1 MINVSEYW
9 IVRTYPCPAYFL
21 KRFPFSSISSVNC
34 QDRTLSSKR
43 HRISE
48 EKKIVSIRVEWIE

>member
-48 EKKIVSIRVEWIE
+48 EKKNR